1 MFVHD
6 FVMVERPVRVVVAE
20 LEGISDATLGAL
32 VVAAWTADRDRWLA
46 LGWTVPARHELAGP
60 TVHLGQL
67 VEREDATLLPLSWV
81 SEPALGHCPDL
92 QGDVEVTRNGDG
104 DGAGAYIHLLATY
117 VVKDIDDTWTDR
129 TAPIHRMQLHAVR
142 RFLTMLGE
150 LLESG
155 CSLGLTTPS
164 APRR

>member
-6 FVMVERPVRVVVAE
+6 FVMVDRPAREVVAE
-20 LEGISDATLGAL
+20 LASIADATLGAL
-32 VVAAWTADRDRWLA
+32 VIAAWTADREHWLE
-46 LGWTVPARHELAGP
+46 LGWQMPARHDLAGP
-60 TVHLGQL
+60 VVHLGAP
-67 VEREDATLLPLSWV
+67 VERDDATLLPLSWV

-92 QGDVEVTRNGDG
+92 QGDVEVADNGNG
-104 DGAGAYIHLLATY
+104 HGAYIHLLATY
-117 VVKDIDDTWTDR
+117 VVKDVDDTWTDL
-129 TAPIHRMQLHAVR
+129 TAPVHRMQSHALR

>member
-6 FVMVERPVRVVVAE
+6 FVMVERPVSEVVAE
-20 LEGISDATLGAL
+20 LVVIADATLGAL
-32 VVAAWTADRDRWLA
+32 VIAAWTADRERWWE
-46 LGWTVPARHELAGP
+46 LGCPVPSRHELAGP
-60 TVHLGQL
+60 IVHLGPAMT
-67 VEREDATLLPLSWV
+67 REDATLLPISWM

-92 QGDVEVTRNGDG
+92 SGDLEITGDSELTHL
-104 DGAGAYIHLLATY
+104 HLLGTY
-117 VVKDIDDTWTDR
+117 VVKDTDDTWTPA
-129 TAPIHRMQLHAVR
+129 TAPMHRAQSHAVR

-164 APRR
+164 APHR